1 MIEMGGSWYACVRV
15 GDGYR
20 ILRIRLAIYVFYP
33 YEIADLLYAVVD
45 NLGQPQGK
53 RILNT
58 FKINTKQ
65 SIVFKNL
72 KKH

>member
-1 MIEMGGSWYACVRV
+1 MIEMGGSWYACVRI

-45 NLGQPQGK
+45 NLGQPTDKKSKNAFLFVG
-53 RILNT
+53 
-58 FKINTKQ
+58 FKI
-65 SIVFKNL
+65 FR
-72 KKH
+72 